1 MTRSASDLLSVYL
14 LANEAGLLHQTEDG
28 LICPIHIVPLFETI
42 DDLIASPAIMQ
53 RFLADPL
60 TQRSLRYQQQATGWD
75 RPTQQIMVGY
85 SDSNKDGGILA
96 SQWSLFRAQEK
107 LLEVGQAHGI
117 SLRFFHGRGGTI
129 SRGAGP
135 THRFLRAL
143 PHGSIGGNL
152 RLTEQ
157 GETIAQKYANLGTAH
172 YQLEMLVAGTA
183 GSSLLQENQP
193 RLHNPMEGVID
204 DLMESSR
211 QAYRQ
216 LLEAD
221 GFIDFFREATPIDV
235 IESSR
240 IGSRPS
246 RRSGQR
252 SLSDLRAIPWV
263 FAWSQSRFFL
273 SSWYGLGTA
282 LSQLREAQPEVFGRL
297 CEENLSWHPFHYLT
311 SNVATSLAMV
321 DEDVTTQYAELVV
334 NAEVHN
340 RLLPQ
345 ILTEYQR
352 SRSTLEV
359 LYAGPLE
366 ERRAKIQKSI
376 ELRRNGL
383 RSLH

>member
-1 MTRSASDLLSVYL
+1 M
-14 LANEAGLLHQTEDG
+14 
-28 LICPIHIVPLFETI
+28 
-42 DDLIASPAIMQ
+42 
-53 RFLADPL
+53 
-60 TQRSLRYQQQATGWD
+60 
-75 RPTQQIMVGY
+75 
-85 SDSNKDGGILA
+85 
-96 SQWSLFRAQEK
+96 
-107 LLEVGQAHGI
+107 
-117 SLRFFHGRGGTI
+117 
-129 SRGAGP
+129 
-135 THRFLRAL
+135 

-204 DLMESSR
+204 DLIESSR

-273 SSWYGLGTA
+273 SS
-282 LSQLREAQPEVFGRL
+282 
-297 CEENLSWHPFHYLT
+297 
-311 SNVATSLAMV
+311 
-321 DEDVTTQYAELVV
+321 
-334 NAEVHN
+334 
-340 RLLPQ
+340 
-345 ILTEYQR
+345 
-352 SRSTLEV
+352 
-359 LYAGPLE
+359 
-366 ERRAKIQKSI
+366 
-376 ELRRNGL
+376 
-383 RSLH
+383 